1 MNMKVQI
8 TVDEDLMKRVD
19 EYADEN
25 YMSRSGLISLALTQY
40 LNAKEMVGAISRM
53 SFALERIAD
62 KGEID
67 EQTQQELADFQRLCV
82 IISKTNMQV

>member
-67 EQTQQELADFQRLCV
+67 EQTQQELVDFQRLCV
-82 IISKTNMQV
+82 MISKTNMQV

>member
-67 EQTQQELADFQRLCV
+67 EQTQQELSDFQRLCV
-82 IISKTNMQV
+82 MISKTNMQV